1 MSKLKDL
8 TGQKFGKLT
17 VIERAEND
25 KRGNVQWLCECE
37 CGKKKVIR
45 GYQLTNSKTKSCGC
59 LVGHN
64 NGVHYKTRT
73 RLFNI
78 WASMKQRCSDKNSNN
93 YKNYGAKGVKVCDE
107 WQNNFV
113 AFSNWAKANG
123 YNDKLTIDRIDNK
136 KGYEPSNCRWVD
148 MKTQQRNRSNNHLVT
163 INGETKC
170 VAEWCLI
177 YPISP
182 SAVWKRTDKGMD
194 IVTAITKPSRKWR
207 YWE

>member
-1 MSKLKDL
+1 MKTEKEIKEKIRELKKLRDVSN
-8 TGQKFGKLT
+8 F
-17 VIERAEND
+17 
-25 KRGNVQWLCECE
+25 RGATYYRCCAGVQYL
-37 CGKKKVIR
+37 I
-45 GYQLTNSKTKSCGC
+45 
-59 LVGHN
+59 
-64 NGVHYKTRT
+64 
-73 RLFNI
+73 
-78 WASMKQRCSDKNSNN
+78 
-93 YKNYGAKGVKVCDE
+93 
-107 WQNNFV
+107 
-113 AFSNWAKANG
+113 
-123 YNDKLTIDRIDNK
+123 
-136 KGYEPSNCRWVD
+136 SNCRWVD